1 MKEKIQQWLAEHR
14 EQMIR
19 DIFDLVRVN
28 SEKMPAQ
35 EGMPYG
41 EGPAQALALALSKA
55 EAYGFSV
62 QNHENYVGSIDL
74 MDAPRGLDIL
84 AHLDVVPATPG
95 FTVTKPFEP
104 VEKDGKLYGR
114 GTADD
119 KGPAVAALYAM
130 RALKELGV
138 SLTKNVRLILGCDEE
153 CGSSDIEYYYKKEA
167 AAPCTFSPDS
177 CFPVVNVEKG
187 HLVAAFVCKTD
198 SGTDRDADVST
209 EENSTAPCIVW
220 AHSGMKFNVIPD
232 TAQMQVQNVSRE
244 TLAAAAKQ
252 LVREIPVQITME
264 TLQGGL
270 RVTVKGKSAHASTPE
285 LGVNALMAMLRLL
298 QGVKAAF
305 AEAADPATKAL
316 LALSNVL
323 VYADH
328 AGRSLRVDRD
338 HEVTGPTTVSPD
350 MLDLA
355 GGSLRLTIDSRMALG
370 STRENTVG
378 TLTEIAETCGCTV
391 DVERFSETHYVPGD
405 SPFVKTLIGCYEDVY
420 GRSGSKPLAIGG
432 GTYVHEVENGVAFGC
447 VEDEDETNLHGDD
460 EHIAVEDLLKGSA
473 TFALAIYAI
482 CGGE

>member
-1 MKEKIQQWLAEHR
+1 MKKKIQKWLAAHR
-14 EQMIR
+14 EEMIR

-28 SEKMPAQ
+28 SEKMPAR

-41 EGPAQALALALSKA
+41 EGPAQALSIALAKA
-55 EAYGFSV
+55 GHYGFTV
-62 QNHENYVGSIDL
+62 QNHENYVGSID
-74 MDAPRGLDIL
+74 MSDAPRGLDIL

-95 FTVTKPFEP
+95 FTVTQPFDP

-119 KGPAVAALYAM
+119 KGPAIAALYAM

-138 SLTKNVRLILGCDEE
+138 PLKKNVRLILGCDEE

-187 HLVAAFVCKTD
+187 HLVAAFVCKNHC
-198 SGTDRDADVST
+198 DAGPKSAET
-209 EENSTAPCIVW
+209 KTAAWEAPCVIE

-232 TAQMQVQNVSRE
+232 TAQILIQNISRE
-244 TLAAAAKQ
+244 CIEAAA
-252 LVREIPVQITME
+252 E
-264 TLQGGL
+264 TLMREVPVRVAIEPAEGAL

-285 LGVNALMAMLRLL
+285 LGVNALTALLRLL
-298 QGVKAAF
+298 GEAREAF
-305 AEAADPATKAL
+305 SGAKDAATKAL
-316 LALSNVL
+316 LALSEVL
-323 VYADH
+323 VFADH
-328 AGRSLRVDRD
+328 AGRALGIGRD

-350 MLDLA
+350 MLSVQD
-355 GGSLRLTIDSRMALG
+355 GVLRLTIDSRMALG

-378 TLTEIAETCGCTV
+378 TLEKIAAARGCAFE
-391 DVERFSETHYVPGD
+391 VERYSETHYVPAD
-405 SPFVKTLIGCYEDVY
+405 SPFVKTLIACYEDVY
-420 GRSGSKPLAIGG
+420 ERSDSKPIAMGG

>member
-1 MKEKIQQWLAEHR
+1 MKEQIRNWLAEHR
-14 EQMIR
+14 DEMIR
-19 DIFDLVRVN
+19 DIFDLVRVD
-28 SEKMPAQ
+28 SEKMPAK

-55 EAYGFSV
+55 EGYGFTT
-62 QNHENYVGSIDL
+62 QNHENYVGSID
-74 MDAPRGLDIL
+74 MQDAPRGLDIL

-95 FTVTKPFEP
+95 FTVTQPFEP

-119 KGPAVAALYAM
+119 KGPAMAALYAM

-138 SLTKNVRLILGCDEE
+138 PLRKNVRLILGCDEE

-187 HLVAAFVCKTD
+187 HLVAAFVCKSD
-198 SGTDRDADVST
+198 RKSGVM
-209 EENSTAPCIVW
+209 PCITE
-220 AHSGMKFNVIPD
+220 AQSGMKFNIIPD
-232 TAQMQVQNVSRE
+232 TAQMRVANVDRAI
-244 TLAAAAKQ
+244 LAAAAKN
-252 LVREIPVQITME
+252 LVRELPVKITIE
-264 TLQGGL
+264 TFPDDL

-285 LGVNALMAMLRLL
+285 LGVNALTAMLRLL
-298 QGVKAAF
+298 HDVKAAF
-305 AEAADPATKAL
+305 AATEDAATKAL
-316 LALSNVL
+316 LALSEVL
-323 VYADH
+323 VHADH
-328 AGRSLRVDRD
+328 AGQALGVDRD

-350 MLDLA
+350 ILELA
-355 GGSLRLTIDSRMALG
+355 DGNLRLTIDSRMALG

-378 TLTEIAETCGCTV
+378 TLERVAETCGCTF
-391 DVERFSETHYVPGD
+391 DVERYSETHYVPAD
-405 SPFVKTLIGCYEDVY
+405 SEFVKTLIACYEDVY
-420 GRSGSKPLAIGG
+420 EREGSKPIAMGG

-447 VEDEDETNLHGDD
+447 VEDEEEVNMHGDD
-460 EHIAVEDLLKGSA
+460 EHIAVDDLLKGSA

>member
-19 DIFDLVRVN
+19 DIFDLVRIP
-28 SEKMPAQ
+28 SERMPAQ

-55 EAYGFSV
+55 QAYGFAV

-74 MDAPRGLDIL
+74 SDAPRGLDIL

-138 SLTKNVRLILGCDEE
+138 PLTKNVRLILGCDEE

-187 HLVAAFVCKTD
+187 HLVAAFVCKSE
-198 SGTDRDADVST
+198 SGNGCSGSA
-209 EENSTAPCIVW
+209 APCIVR

-232 TAQMQVQNVSRE
+232 TAQMQVRNVSRE

-252 LVREIPVQITME
+252 LVREIPVQIRVE
-264 TLQGGL
+264 TLDDSL
-270 RVTVKGKSAHASTPE
+270 RITVKGKSAHASTPE
-285 LGVNALMAMLRLL
+285 LGVNALTAMLRLL
-298 QGVKAAF
+298 HDVKDAF
-305 AEAADPATKAL
+305 AGADDPATKAL
-316 LALSNVL
+316 LALSDVL

-355 GGSLRLTIDSRMALG
+355 
-370 STRENTVG
+370 
-378 TLTEIAETCGCTV
+378 
-391 DVERFSETHYVPGD
+391 
-405 SPFVKTLIGCYEDVY
+405 
-420 GRSGSKPLAIGG
+420 
-432 GTYVHEVENGVAFGC
+432 
-447 VEDEDETNLHGDD
+447 
-460 EHIAVEDLLKGSA
+460 
-473 TFALAIYAI
+473 
-482 CGGE
+482 